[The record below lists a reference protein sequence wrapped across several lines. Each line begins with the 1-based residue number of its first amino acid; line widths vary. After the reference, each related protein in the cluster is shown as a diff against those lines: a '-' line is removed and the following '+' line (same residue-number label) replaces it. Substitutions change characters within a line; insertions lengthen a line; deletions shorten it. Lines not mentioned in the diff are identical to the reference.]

1 MLKHRARAAFII
13 IIAAAVGYFVYA
25 SNDATSKHAFHLG
38 LDLRGGTHLVYSA
51 DVSKL
56 TSTDVADSMTAL
68 RNVVENRVN
77 QFGVSE
83 PLVQTEQSTA
93 LSNNGSAY
101 KLIVELPGVTNID
114 DAIKSI
120 GATPVLE
127 FKLVTADEMRTFASS
142 SAALNS
148 TSTDVTK
155 DPAYLA
161 LFKDTGLTGRMVAKA
176 SVEFNQTTNAP
187 IVGLSFTSDG
197 RDLFGTIT
205 KNHIGDYLGIFLDGK
220 LISAPVI
227 RDAILDGKGQIS
239 GNFKIEEV
247 QSLVRDLN
255 FGALPVPISLI
266 SSQAI
271 GPSLG
276 AEAVNGGIKA
286 GVIAFI
292 IIAIFLIA
300 WYRLPGFIAT
310 VALGVYITL
319 SLAIFKLGVSPTVI
333 IFCIILMFLAM
344 RYHWGWGAA
353 AIIFYGLMTTIDGV
367 LSPVTLTAAGIAG
380 FILSIGMAVD
390 ANILIFERMKE
401 ELARGRTISDAMH
414 EGFARAW
421 TSIRDSNISSFITGF
436 VLYFFGSTSIVTGFA
451 LVFVVGVMVSMFT
464 AITVSRLLLYAVAP
478 AHDSKFTRFLISNG
492 FRKSKNPI
500 N

>member
-1 MLKHRARAAFII
+1 MLKHRARAAFIV
-13 IIAAAVGYFVYA
+13 IIAAAIGYFVYA
-25 SNDATSKHAFHLG
+25 SNDPDSSHAFQLG
-38 LDLRGGTHLVYSA
+38 LDLSGGTHLVYQA

-56 TSTDVADSMTAL
+56 ETADIGDAMTSL
-68 RNVVENRVN
+68 RNVVERRVN
-77 QFGVSE
+77 VFGVSE
-83 PLVQTEQSTA
+83 PLVQTEQGAA
-93 LSNNGSAY
+93 LSSKESAY
-101 KLIVELPGVTNID
+101 KLIVELPGVTD
-114 DAIKSI
+114 MDEAIKSI

-127 FKLVTADEMRTFASS
+127 FKLVTDSEMRAFAS
-142 SAALNS
+142 
-148 TSTDVTK
+148 TSEAQTATDLEN

-161 LFKDTGLTGRMVAKA
+161 LFKDTGLTGRMVGKA
-176 SVEFNQTTNAP
+176 SVEFNPTTNQP
-187 IVGLSFTSDG
+187 IVGLTFTSDG
-197 RDLFGTIT
+197 RELFGKIT
-205 KNHIGDYLGIFLDGK
+205 KDHIGDYLGIFLDGK
-220 LISAPVI
+220 LVQAPVI
-227 RDAILDGKGQIS
+227 RDAILDGKAQIS
-239 GNFKIEEV
+239 GTFTIDEV
-247 QSLVRDLN
+247 KSTVRDLN

-266 SSQAI
+266 SSQSI

-286 GVIAFI
+286 GIVAFI

-310 VALGVYITL
+310 IALAIYATL

-344 RYHWGWGAA
+344 RYHWGFGAA
-353 AIIFYGLMTTIDGV
+353 AIIFYASMTLIEGV

-401 ELARGRTISDAMH
+401 ELARGRSISDAMH
-414 EGFARAW
+414 EGFSRAW

-478 AHDSKFTRFLISNG
+478 EKDTKLSRFLISNG
-492 FRKSKNPI
+492 FKVFKIKN
-500 N
+500 